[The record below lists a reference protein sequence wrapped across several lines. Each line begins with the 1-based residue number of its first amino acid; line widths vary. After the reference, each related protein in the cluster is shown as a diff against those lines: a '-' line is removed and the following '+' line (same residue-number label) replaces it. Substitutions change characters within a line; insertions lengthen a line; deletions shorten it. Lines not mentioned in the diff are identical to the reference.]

1 MAEQKRPESYG
12 KILEAAIDE
21 FSEKGAAGLRM
32 EQVAKRA
39 GYNKSL
45 VYRFFGDR
53 DQLFR
58 AALERQFGKR
68 EELLQSLP
76 SGLGELLTWW
86 TRTTQQNPRFMRMI
100 LREALDY
107 QGDTPVLAESR
118 SQYYGKQIA
127 MLKQLQHQGQ
137 VGKNFESDYL
147 FLALLALTIVP
158 TALPQICQLITG
170 AKPDSAAFM
179 AGWDHTLVSLA
190 EVLKENRAP

>member
-1 MAEQKRPESYG
+1 MAEQKRPESYE

-39 GYNKSL
+39 GFNKSL

-53 DQLFR
+53 EQLFR

-127 MLKQLQHQGQ
+127 MLKQLQDQGEIR
-137 VGKNFESDYL
+137 KNFQTDYL

-158 TALPQICQLITG
+158 TAIPQICQLVTG
-170 AKPDSAAFM
+170 VKPDSAEFM
-179 AGWDHTLVSLA
+179 EGWDHTLVSLA
-190 EVLKENRAP
+190 AVLREDETP